1 MSSSPVTPPFLTKLY
16 ALVSDPTTT
25 PLVSWT
31 PHGDPAA
38 RSFTVHKPSD
48 FAAEILPRHFKHN
61 NFSSFVRQ
69 LNQYGFHK
77 QDPDHWTFAHAAFRR
92 GRTDLLAD
100 ISRRRPKIT
109 TAGGQ
114 IEATAVG
121 LQASRGVVE
130 LGAYGGSGGS
140 GPGINAGAMGNV
152 VGALENLQR
161 DKDLLVR
168 ELVVTRNAE
177 TKLKGKCDMLE
188 RRVDSLE
195 NSSNQMQNFIL
206 HYFSQVLKPHNAMPM
221 STSRKRKRLPSTL
234 STDMP
239 DVADATADGSTVS
252 DASLAVAAIPS
263 GPSMDALLGLLSNM
277 QMPTAPDGGAPGAG
291 AAGAAGSAPAGMF
304 QAATPR
310 TSQDFRHDYAP
321 ALVQELATDDPTSP
335 AGAAAA
341 VSAAAK
347 ASNGSR
353 PPSFLLAPNASSQQ
367 PQLQPAAL
375 PVEPTSASNIVVAG
389 IAAANAANANAN
401 GVASGRNSPSAAP
414 APVKDEKMDEP
425 MSDIAPG
432 PSGVLPQTPVTP
444 VAIAP
449 APSLPQTPLPAPAA
463 VPPVVPSPPVVAAP
477 VAAPVTTVP
486 VFQPQPLV
494 APVSS
499 APVQKPP
506 LPSPPANPKLP
517 EISAKLEPVPSP
529 HLASPFGTQ
538 AKQPALSL
546 PQTLTSPFNSTDQ
559 FLNISDVSPQ
569 LSGPGVMATCKGSS
583 PSPPSISAGMLDDI
597 LDMSKGHD
605 MFPPLSELPEGTDI
619 SALAR
624 QVEDFAGFDEG

>member
-16 ALVSDPTTT
+16 SLVSDPTTT

-31 PHGDPAA
+31 PPGDPAA
-38 RSFTVHKPSD
+38 RSFTVHKPSE

-100 ISRRRPKIT
+100 ISRRRPKAA
-109 TAGGQ
+109 AGAQ
-114 IEATAVG
+114 IDAMAVG
-121 LQASRGVVE
+121 VQPGRGVVE
-130 LGAYGGSGGS
+130 LGAYGGSGGV
-140 GPGINAGAMGNV
+140 GPGLNAGAMGSV

-188 RRVDSLE
+188 HRVDSLE

-239 DVADATADGSTVS
+239 DVADAIADGSTVS

-277 QMPTAPDGGAPGAG
+277 QIPTTPDGGASASGAAC
-291 AAGAAGSAPAGMF
+291 AAGAAPAGRF

-341 VSAAAK
+341 VSAAAQ
-347 ASNGSR
+347 ASSGSR
-353 PPSFLLAPNASSQQ
+353 PPSFTLAPNSSSQQ
-367 PQLQPAAL
+367 PQLQPAGAL
-375 PVEPTSASNIVVAG
+375 PDKRTAASNIVAAG
-389 IAAANAANANAN
+389 IAAASAANAIMN
-401 GVASGRNSPSAAP
+401 GVASPRSSPSAAP
-414 APVKDEKMDEP
+414 APAVDEKMDEP
-425 MSDIAPG
+425 MDDIASVPN
-432 PSGVLPQTPVTP
+432 GVLPQTPVTP

-449 APSLPQTPLPAPAA
+449 APSLPQPLLPAPAV
-463 VPPVVPSPPVVAAP
+463 VPPVVSAP
-477 VAAPVTTVP
+477 LAEAAPVTTPVSTVP
-486 VFQPQPLV
+486 VFQPQLLI
-494 APVSS
+494 APVPS
-499 APVQKPP
+499 APVQQPP
-506 LPSPPANPKLP
+506 VSSPPATPKLP
-517 EISAKLEPVPSP
+517 EIPAKLEPVLST
-529 HLASPFGTQ
+529 HLGSPFSPQ
-538 AKQPALSL
+538 AEPALSPL
-546 PQTLTSPFNSTDQ
+546 QTLPSPFNSTDQ
-559 FLNISDVSPQ
+559 FLNISDGSPQ
-569 LSGPGVMATCKGSS
+569 LSGPGVMATCKGPSS
-583 PSPPSISAGMLDDI
+583 LLPSTSAGMLDDI
-597 LDMSKGHD
+597 LDMSKGHE

-624 QVEDFAGFDEG
+624 QVEDFTGFDEG